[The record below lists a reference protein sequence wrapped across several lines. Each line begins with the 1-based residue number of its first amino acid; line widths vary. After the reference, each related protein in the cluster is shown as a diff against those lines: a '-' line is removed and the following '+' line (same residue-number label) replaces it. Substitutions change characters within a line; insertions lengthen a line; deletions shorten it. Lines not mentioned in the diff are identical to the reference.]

1 MEREVAIVTDTIA
14 CLPRE
19 ETERYHIREI
29 PLQVIFGNRVYVDK
43 VNLTADN
50 FYSML
55 IHAKHLPTTAAPSP
69 EHFLS
74 AFRDLSREGKNIVCI
89 TLFRKL
95 SSTYDSAKIA
105 ADMAREILPDIT
117 IKVLDSRTVAAAEG
131 LVVLAAARAAALG
144 KTLFEVLDA
153 AQKVMSGVHFFAVID
168 TLKYLAKGGR
178 VPSLVAWAGSL
189 LDIKPILSL
198 KDGELIPVTQ
208 KRTSL
213 HAVCKMI
220 EMTEKA
226 VVKGLPLHMAIMHAA
241 EREKAEELKRQ
252 ISSLFNCAELFVT
265 EFTPVMGTH
274 TGPGLLGVSF
284 YCGD

>member
-19 ETERYHIREI
+19 EAERYHIREI
-29 PLQVIFGNRVYVDK
+29 PIKVIFGNRVYEDK
-43 VNLTADN
+43 VDLTADN

-55 IHAKHLPTTAAPSP
+55 IQAKHLPTTAAPSP

-74 AFRDLSREGKNIVCI
+74 AFRDSSREGKNIVCI
-89 TLFRKL
+89 TLSRKL

-105 ADMAREILPDIT
+105 ADMAREILSDVT
-117 IKVLDSRTVAAAEG
+117 IEVLDSRTAAAAEG
-131 LVVLAAARAAALG
+131 FVVLAAARAAAMN
-144 KTLFEVLDA
+144 KTLLEVIDTA
-153 AQKVMSGVHFFAVID
+153 KKVMSGVHLFAVID

-178 VPSLVAWAGSL
+178 VPRLAAWAGSL
-189 LDIKPILSL
+189 LDIKPIVFL
-198 KDGELIPVTQ
+198 KDGEAIPVARE
-208 KRTSL
+208 RTSL
-213 HAVCKMI
+213 RAVHKMI

-226 VVKGLPLHMAIMHAA
+226 VIKGLPLHMAIMHAA
-241 EREKAEELKRQ
+241 EREKAEDLKRQ

-265 EFTPVMGTH
+265 EFTPVMGAH